1 MIAMIPQFLIHCTL
15 LSVFL
20 RCYHS
25 CFSQWMLMLK
35 WSVILAKLIV
45 KETINPEH
53 FFKVNVILFGLEQTV
68 IGRALHIPNPQ
79 VAIAYSWRPF
89 SQHSFRLRLRMN
101 GMHRS
106 LSEHV
111 SLDLLSRE
119 IYAKHIAGARIF
131 AAISLALNNLF
142 VYCWIVIVTL
152 VVQIGE

>member
-1 MIAMIPQFLIHCTL
+1 
-15 LSVFL
+15 
-20 RCYHS
+20 
-25 CFSQWMLMLK
+25 
-35 WSVILAKLIV
+35 
-45 KETINPEH
+45 
-53 FFKVNVILFGLEQTV
+53 
-68 IGRALHIPNPQ
+68 
-79 VAIAYSWRPF
+79 
-89 SQHSFRLRLRMN
+89 MN

-142 VYCWIVIVTL
+142 VYCCIVIVTL